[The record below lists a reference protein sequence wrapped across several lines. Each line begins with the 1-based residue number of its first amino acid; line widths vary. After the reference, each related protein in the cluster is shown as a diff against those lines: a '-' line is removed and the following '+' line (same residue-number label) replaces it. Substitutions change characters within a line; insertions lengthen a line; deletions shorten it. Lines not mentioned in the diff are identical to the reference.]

1 MTLLIYQSRINLL
14 TNTAHVQ
21 GQIDETKESADLL
34 TNKKDAPLVRI
45 SLARTPT
52 ALERSVDNSI
62 QYYERRLVPSAK
74 ESWNAQV
81 AKVAS
86 AIIQSDL
93 PRRTGKFILRNV
105 FGHNEA

>member
-1 MTLLIYQSRINLL
+1 MSKLSSLLAGAGLMTLLIYQSRINLL

-21 GQIDETKESADLL
+21 GQIDETKESADWL

-62 QYYERRLVPSAK
+62 QYYERRLVPSGIAFDI
-74 ESWNAQV
+74 SLFR
-81 AKVAS
+81 
-86 AIIQSDL
+86 QSSQL
-93 PRRTGKFILRNV
+93 Y
-105 FGHNEA
+105 